1 MVKAVGRLSRVV
13 LDTSVLV
20 RGILSSRGPSGQ
32 ILDSFFAGG
41 FDLVLSLSILTEVE
55 SVFRRRHIQARSSFV
70 WEDSRDLLV
79 ALLEA
84 SHVASGAYQVDF
96 VRTDAKDNHIVSTA
110 LEGGADY
117 IVTEDARDLLSLKVI
132 KVHGFSP
139 IQVVDAKAFLRRLRQ
154 P

>member
-1 MVKAVGRLSRVV
+1 MVKAVGRLSRAV

-20 RGILSSRGPSGQ
+20 RGILSSHGPSGQ
-32 ILDSFFAGG
+32 ILDSFFAGA

-55 SVFRRRHIQARSSFV
+55 SVFRRRHILARPSFD